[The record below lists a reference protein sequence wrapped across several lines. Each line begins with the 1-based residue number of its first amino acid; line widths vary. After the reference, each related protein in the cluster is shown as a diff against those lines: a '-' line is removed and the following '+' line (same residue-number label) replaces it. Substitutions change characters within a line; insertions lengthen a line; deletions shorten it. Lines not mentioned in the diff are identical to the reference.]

1 VLKKT
6 GLVLSVATAA
16 LLAMSPLAFA
26 GDKDDHHKDGHHEGR
41 HHSESYDQVNSVDS
55 GRSQVGLVNVGDT
68 ETNTQTQ
75 NCGNGMTSAPV
86 ATSAVTSTITDALAP
101 LEPLLG
107 VLAPEATD
115 VSANGSSAEAATSTT
130 VTCSQSGGTQDS
142 ISQSNEG

>member
-41 HHSESYDQVNSVDS
+41 HHSESYDQINSVDS

-75 NCGNGMTSAPV
+75 NCGDGMTSAPV
-86 ATSAVTSTITDALAP
+86 ASSEVTSIITDELD
-101 LEPLLG
+101 PLLG

-115 VSANGSSAEAATSTT
+115 VSANGSSAEAISSTT